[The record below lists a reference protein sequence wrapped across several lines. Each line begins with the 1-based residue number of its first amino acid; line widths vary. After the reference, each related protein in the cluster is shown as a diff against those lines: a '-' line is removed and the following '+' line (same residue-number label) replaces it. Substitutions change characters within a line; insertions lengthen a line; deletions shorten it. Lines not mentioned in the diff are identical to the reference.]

1 MYTTVG
7 VEEDVLLWLGQVE
20 RDRLSVR
27 YVNVSGNLVSD
38 GGRGSCTHKMSV
50 VFYYDV
56 VCPFAYCA
64 SHLVEAMASRTG
76 AQLHWRPVLLG

>member
-1 MYTTVG
+1 MVG
-7 VEEDVLLWLGQVE
+7 VAGV
-20 RDRLSVR
+20 
-27 YVNVSGNLVSD
+27 Y
-38 GGRGSCTHKMSV
+38 KMSV
-50 VFYYDV
+50 VFYYDI